1 MLMVLS
7 RIASQHGVRPE
18 PPGSANRQRAEQMYT
33 TLRDIP
39 PGVTVREV
47 DPAPGPHV
55 CLTVIR
61 HLEDG
66 LTRVRLPDDTVS
78 TVPSYLAVVYV
89 DVTHAD
95 VA

>member
-7 RIASQHGVRPE
+7 RIASQHGVRSE
-18 PPGSANRQRAEQMYT
+18 PPGSASRQRAEQMYT
-33 TLRDIP
+33 RLRDIP

-47 DPAPGPHV
+47 DPAPSPHV
-55 CLTVIR
+55 PLTVIR

-66 LTRVRLPDDTVS
+66 LTRVRLPDDTVR